1 MARGAFSRAGVLGFS
16 DSEGHVEPGV
26 SVRPR
31 LKTHKIQTEIHCE
44 SLFCLVVEEIMD
56 DKEKQSEESRAVRV
70 GQKQTVTPT
79 LAEWEEHERSHI
91 PCRSWCRHCV
101 AARASN
107 AAHRGRKFTR
117 AVEDDKEMKQVS
129 NDCFVRD
136 HSGMES
142 ATILVSKDRG
152 TRKVSAQLVPLTGA
166 VLDWVIQQCA
176 RELERLG
183 HYGQITFVEH
193 CQSIRQLQIHSR
205 RGSFSAESG

>member
-1 MARGAFSRAGVLGFS
+1 MRLVGTRGFHQEHGVCVLHSWIKDRKTCTMASGAFSRAGMLGFS

-26 SVRPR
+26 SVRPC
-31 LKTHKIQTEIHCE
+31 LKTYKIQTEIHCE

-117 AVEDDKEMKQVS
+117 SVEDDKEMKQVS
-129 NDCFVRD
+129 NDCFVRPLGNGISND
-136 HSGMES
+136 PCFER
-142 ATILVSKDRG
+142 LRYSK
-152 TRKVSAQLVPLTGA
+152 SGA
-166 VLDWVIQQCA
+166 VD
-176 RELERLG
+176 R
-183 HYGQITFVEH
+183 
-193 CQSIRQLQIHSR
+193 SS
-205 RGSFSAESG
+205 S